1 MSTGTD
7 YAQAMHSLCAGK
19 MWGIGEENTYESI
32 TWNDEGQQPTKEALD
47 AEWTKMVAENAD
59 MKRKMDRMFAYPGI
73 EELVVAMWEKLVE
86 TDGLTSDDIAAIQA
100 KRVAVKKEIP

>member
-19 MWGIGEENTYESI
+19 MWGIGEANTYESI
-32 TWNDEGQQPTKEALD
+32 IWNDEGEKPTQEALD
-47 AEWTKMVAENAD
+47 AEWAKMVAEGAEI
-59 MKRKMDRMFAYPGI
+59 KRKQDRMFSYPPI
-73 EELVVAMWEKLVE
+73 DDLVVAMWEKLVE